1 MPLYFPTRA
10 KIVCKMLHLQKK
22 QTEKHQRNP
31 QRPKPESYNRFY
43 YGTLVLRLW
52 NYSNQADVHVR
63 ELLEKNIE
71 STCGL
76 LIRTEHKLHAEVSGS
91 AAEGSKRKVLL
102 RAIAGGVESK
112 HLWQS
117 CPGGPIKVA
126 QHVFLQAQRLADC
139 SIISRWVQNGGKPT
153 TKKTQYKHR
162 IKKNIVIQ
170 KIQHKVFINK
180 NEKRRKR
187 LANKVWQQPIG
198 EAGKRRKK
206 WEY

>member
-1 MPLYFPTRA
+1 MPPYFPTWS
-10 KIVCKMLHLQKK
+10 KLVGNKNHLEMEQS
-22 QTEKHQRNP
+22 EKHDCWHVA
-31 QRPKPESYNRFY
+31 FL
-43 YGTLVLRLW
+43 YGTHLLSFW
-52 NYSNQADVHVR
+52 NYFNQADVHVR
-63 ELLEKNIE
+63 ELLEKTIE

-126 QHVFLQAQRLADC
+126 QHVFLQAQRLADR

-153 TKKTQYKHR
+153 TKKIEYKHALR
-162 IKKNIVIQ
+162 KTQKHVHKK
-170 KIQHKVFINK
+170 K
-180 NEKRRKR
+180 E
-187 LANKVWQQPIG
+187 G
-198 EAGKRRKK
+198 ESA
-206 WEY
+206 